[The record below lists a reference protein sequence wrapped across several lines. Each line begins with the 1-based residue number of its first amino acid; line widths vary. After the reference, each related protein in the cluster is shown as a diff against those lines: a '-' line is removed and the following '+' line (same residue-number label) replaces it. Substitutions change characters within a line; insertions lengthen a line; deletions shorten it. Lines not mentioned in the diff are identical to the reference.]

1 MTLWHGSLLKNMLEK
16 KLHSESYIKQVS
28 IDKGPI
34 IFKNVVLQVEYMG
47 DYFISW

>member
-1 MTLWHGSLLKNMLEK
+1 MTWLTFEKYVGK

-47 DYFISW
+47 DYFIS